1 MMRKAWHA
9 AARKIP
15 SSFCGQRLACPLR
28 DSRGRLLRREEPFT
42 AIVLHQSSPENAQP
56 AAKLHGCALTDCG
69 KRHRL
74 VEGATKTGDG
84 NNHSDGHQ
92 TAEREGIIA
101 ELGQG

>member
-28 DSRGRLLRREEPFT
+28 DSRGRFT
-42 AIVLHQSSPENAQP
+42 AIVLHQSSPENARP

-74 VEGATKTGDG
+74 VEGATKTRNRND
-84 NNHSDGHQ
+84 HSHRHQ
-92 TAEREGIIA
+92 AGQHEGVIA
-101 ELGQG
+101 EFGQR